1 MAKTGMKEKEFKN
14 KRVYSSAFEALPAAT
29 IIFDPLEKKI
39 IAANTQALALFEI
52 KTDSSQPF
60 SLKDF
65 FPNSKALLSIFEKK
79 EELDKGT
86 FFRLLLETGGG
97 TKLDMAMNAS
107 LFKSDNT
114 EYLILQFYTVD
125 KFKDFNIKMDDLK
138 DFSKGNDFA
147 KIQSRKKKDIL
158 KNSPVKRLEVICN
171 GFIIYS
177 VMKELLSEE
186 LISIKYTL
194 YPDNY
199 DPEFTM
205 KGGFDSAVFA
215 LPSVTDTEIDLINDL
230 LAENRR
236 FPILVVSMKVS
247 EGDIIRLIKTG
258 VRGVITEEKDFSLIP
273 LAIDAI
279 AKGELWCSR
288 MVLQQIFESDSLT
301 QFKEH
306 NGTVTPEILSE
317 RELEI
322 LKLIAIG
329 MKNGEI
335 AEKLFISYST
345 VASHVYNIF
354 RKLGFNSRSEAIRYA
369 LTQNLI

>member
-1 MAKTGMKEKEFKN
+1 
-14 KRVYSSAFEALPAAT
+14 V
-29 IIFDPLEKKI
+29 
-39 IAANTQALALFEI
+39 
-52 KTDSSQPF
+52 
-60 SLKDF
+60 
-65 FPNSKALLSIFEKK
+65 LLSI
-79 EELDKGT
+79 LDQREDLHKGA
-86 FFRLLLETGGG
+86 FFRLMLETGTGS
-97 TKLDMAMNAS
+97 KLDVAMNAS
-107 LFKSDNT
+107 LLQSEAT
-114 EYLILQFYTVD
+114 EFVILQFYPVN
-125 KFKDFNIKMDDLK
+125 KFKDFNIKLEDSK
-138 DFSKGNDFA
+138 DPSKGNDFA

-158 KNSPVKRLEVICN
+158 KNSPVNRLEVICN

-186 LISIKYTL
+186 SISIKYTL
-194 YPDNY
+194 YPDNF

-215 LPSVTDTEIDLINDL
+215 LPSVTDSEIEIINDL

-247 EGDIIRLIKTG
+247 EDDIIRLIKTG

-288 MVLQQIFESDSLT
+288 MVLQQIFESDSLS
-301 QFKEH
+301 QYKEP
-306 NGTVTPEILSE
+306 NGTVTPEILSD

-335 AEKLFISYST
+335 ADKLFISYST

-369 LTQNLI
+369 LTQNLL